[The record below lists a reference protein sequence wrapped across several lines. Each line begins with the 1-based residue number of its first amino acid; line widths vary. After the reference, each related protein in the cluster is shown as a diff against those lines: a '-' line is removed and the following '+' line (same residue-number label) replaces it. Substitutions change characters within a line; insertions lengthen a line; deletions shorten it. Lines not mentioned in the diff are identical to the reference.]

1 MRTFIAFAAAIA
13 FLGTSGIG
21 YPGSSKDKLSVSA
34 MQKKAEAAVGKIRGM
49 REAAE
54 ARLRSARKDQAMA
67 RLDCVNEGLIALKG
81 VLKLAEDYLYD
92 LQADAKQGND
102 QEVRRGLGMINIA
115 GKKAEDLDSRIRSC
129 GGPSEAGVVE
139 GEPVVERYLDP
150 DLPLEDPADLL
161 ETETLFVERPF
172 VSSPYY

>member
-1 MRTFIAFAAAIA
+1 MRTIIALTVAVA
-13 FLGTSGIG
+13 FLGTSGLG
-21 YPGSSKDKLSVSA
+21 HADSSKDKATVSE
-34 MQKKAEAAVGKIRGM
+34 MQQKAEAAVGKVRGM
-49 REAAE
+49 RDAAE
-54 ARLRSARKDQAMA
+54 ARLRSAREDQAMA

-92 LQADAKQGND
+92 LQADAKQGNE

-139 GEPVVERYLDP
+139 GEPVVVRYLDP